1 MSTLRIEMPEKMI
14 PAFAPDR
21 GSLRYR
27 CFEGGRG
34 SGKSFTVAKMAGVW
48 GAVERLRIL
57 CTRDLQ
63 NSIKES
69 FHAEL
74 KNAIESCAWLVTQ
87 YDVGVDFIRHK
98 FNGTEFIFKGL
109 RHNIAGVKSMAQVD
123 LLIVEEAETVPH
135 SSWVDLLPTIRAPK
149 SEVWIIWNPKRP
161 NSWVAENFIEGT
173 PPPRSIVITVNHS
186 DNPWFSKELEEQRLH
201 DKSVMPT
208 NLYNHIWEGSYLLD
222 DDTSVIKSSW
232 VESAID
238 AHLLM
243 PELENGR
250 ASLGFDVAD
259 DGADLCATVLR
270 KGSVA
275 RSADEWHGREDELLK
290 SCTRAYHEAQMAGAH
305 AIYDSIGVGAGC
317 GSKFNELNKEHPNNR
332 VTHDGFNAGG
342 SVLRPDANYGKTK
355 IKNKDF
361 FANIK
366 AQMWWDVADRFL
378 LTHMVVESMKSGT
391 PPPKFKIEDLIS
403 IDSTIKHLS
412 KLKMELCTPLR
423 DFDNNGRVK
432 VESKKDMKKR
442 EVASPNLGDAFIM
455 AYAPI
460 RRGLNINAGNLRQ

>member
-1 MSTLRIEMPEKMI
+1 MTTLQIEMPEKLI
-14 PAFAPDR
+14 PVFAPER

-27 CFEGGRG
+27 CMRGGRG
-34 SGKSFTVAKMAGVW
+34 SGKSFTGAKLAGVW
-48 GAVERLRIL
+48 GAIERLRIL
-57 CTRDLQ
+57 CTRELQ

-74 KNAIESCAWLVTQ
+74 KNAIESCPWLSTQ
-87 YDVGVDFIRHK
+87 YDVGVDYIRHK
-98 FNGTEFIFKGL
+98 TNGTEFIFKGL
-109 RHNIAGVKSMAQVD
+109 RHNITAVKSMAQID

-161 NSWVAENFIEGT
+161 NSWVAENFDEKQ
-173 PPPRSIVITVNHS
+173 PPRTVVATVNHS
-186 DNPWFSKELEEQRLH
+186 DNPWFSKELDEQRLH

-208 NLYNHIWEGSYLLD
+208 NLYNHIWEGAYLLD
-222 DDTSVIKSSW
+222 DDTSVIKSAW

-238 AHLLM
+238 AHLLI
-243 PELENGR
+243 PELANGR

-259 DGADLCATVLR
+259 DGADLCATILR

-275 RSADEWHGREDELLK
+275 TSANEWHGREDELYK
-290 SCTRAYHEAQMAGAH
+290 SCTRAYHEAQTIGAH
-305 AIYDSIGVGAGC
+305 VIYDSIGVGAGC
-317 GSKFNELNKEHPNNR
+317 GSTFNELNKSHPNNR
-332 VTHDGFNAGG
+332 VTHDGFNAGAQ
-342 SVLRPDANYGKTK
+342 VLRPDARYGQTK
-355 IKNKDF
+355 ISNKDF

-378 LTHMVVESMKSGT
+378 TTHLVVESIKNGT
-391 PPPKFKIEDLIS
+391 TPPKFKIDELIS

-423 DFDNNGRVK
+423 DFDQNGRVK

-460 RRGLNINAGNLRQ
+460 RRGLNISPDALR

>member
-1 MSTLRIEMPEKMI
+1 MSTLRIEMPEVMI
-14 PAFAPDR
+14 PSFAPAR

-27 CFEGGRG
+27 GWRGGRG
-34 SGKSFTVAKMAGVW
+34 SGKSFNVARMAAIW
-48 GAVERLRIL
+48 GAVEPLRIL
-57 CTRDLQ
+57 CTRELQ

-74 KNAIESCAWLVTQ
+74 KNAIESCEWLASQ
-87 YDVGVDFIRHK
+87 YEVGIDYLRHHT
-98 FNGTEFIFKGL
+98 NGTEFIFKGL
-109 RHNIAGVKSMAQVD
+109 RHNITAVKSMAQID

-149 SEVWIIWNPKRP
+149 SEVWVIWNPKRP
-161 NSWVAENFIEGT
+161 NSWVAENFDNGT
-173 PPPRSIVITVNHS
+173 PPRSLITTVNHS
-186 DNPWFSKELEEQRLH
+186 DNPWFSKELDEQRLH
-201 DKSVMPT
+201 DKATMPA
-208 NLYNHIWEGSYLLD
+208 NLYNHIWEGAYLLD

-238 AHLLM
+238 AHLLI
-243 PELENGR
+243 PGLLDGR

-259 DGADLCATVLR
+259 DGNDLCATIGR

-275 RSADEWHGREDELLK
+275 ISSDEWKGREDELFK
-290 SCTRAYHEAQMAGAH
+290 SCTRAYHQAQLLGAH
-305 AIYDSIGVGAGC
+305 VIYDSIGVGAGC
-317 GSKFNELNKEHPNNR
+317 GSNFNVLNKEHPNNK

-342 SVLRPDANYGKTK
+342 AVQRPDAKYGQTK
-355 IKNKDF
+355 IANKDF

-378 LTHMVVESMKSGT
+378 LTHMVVESIKNGT
-391 PPPKFKIEDLIS
+391 PPPKFKIEELIS
-403 IDSTIKHLS
+403 ISSDLKNLP

-442 EVASPNLGDAFIM
+442 EVDSPNLGDAFIM

-460 RRGLNINAGNLRQ
+460 RRGLNLNPEILR